1 MSKLN
6 LKVFLSFL
14 IILTPWS
21 YFFIFYRKS

>member
-1 MSKLN
+1 
-6 LKVFLSFL
+6 VFLSFL